1 MIAGTYGSIVEI
13 ANGYS
18 ADGDHQPGLVQT
30 IPALYNSIIQMKMHA
45 SWWYRRVKHRR
56 HCGRYN

>member
-45 SWWYRRVKHRR
+45 SW
-56 HCGRYN
+56 

>member
-1 MIAGTYGSIVEI
+1 MVGWCAFVIIIGTFLMIAGTYGSIVEI

-45 SWWYRRVKHRR
+45 SW
-56 HCGRYN
+56 